1 MHTWTNTQRK
11 RVKQMSEKMKFD
23 NTELL
28 ANLPK
33 KESKP
38 VTTKAQ
44 PIPKV
49 TAVAEHLSSRE
60 FFAGLAMMKFLEDDL
75 RKAPAL
81 QEGAALVAERAWFV
95 ADEMEKLNKE

>member
-1 MHTWTNTQRK
+1 MK
-11 RVKQMSEKMKFD
+11 VPKMKFD

-38 VTTKAQ
+38 VTTTKTT
-44 PIPKV
+44 PVPKV
-49 TAVAEHLSSRE
+49 APVAEHLSSRE

-75 RKAPAL
+75 RKPPSL

-95 ADEMEKLNKE
+95 ANEMEMLNKE

>member
-1 MHTWTNTQRK
+1 
-11 RVKQMSEKMKFD
+11 MSEKMKFD

-81 QEGAALVAERAWFV
+81 QDGATEVAVKAWYV
-95 ADEMEKLNKE
+95 ADKMCEQDTK

>member
-1 MHTWTNTQRK
+1 MTAPKVN
-11 RVKQMSEKMKFD
+11 KMKFD
-23 NTELL
+23 NPELL

-38 VTTKAQ
+38 VTTPKTT
-44 PIPKV
+44 PLPKV
-49 TAVAEHLSSRE
+49 APIAEHLSSRE

-75 RKAPAL
+75 RKPPSL

-95 ADEMEKLNKE
+95 ANEMEMLNKE

>member
-1 MHTWTNTQRK
+1 
-11 RVKQMSEKMKFD
+11 MSEKMKFD

-33 KESKP
+33 KESKAVTKTTITP
-38 VTTKAQ
+38 V
-44 PIPKV
+44 PKV
-49 TAVAEHLSSRE
+49 VPVAEHLSSRE

-95 ADEMEKLNKE
+95 ANEMELLNKE

>member
-1 MHTWTNTQRK
+1 MNT
-11 RVKQMSEKMKFD
+11 KMKFD

-38 VTTKAQ
+38 VTTPKTT
-44 PIPKV
+44 PVPKV
-49 TAVAEHLSSRE
+49 APIAEHLSSRE

-75 RKAPAL
+75 RKPPSL
-81 QEGAALVAERAWFV
+81 QEGATLVAERAWYV
-95 ADEMEKLNKE
+95 ANEMEKLNKE

>member
-1 MHTWTNTQRK
+1 M
-11 RVKQMSEKMKFD
+11 KMKMNFD
-23 NTELL
+23 NPELL

-38 VTTKAQ
+38 VTTKTT
-44 PIPKV
+44 PVPKV
-49 TAVAEHLSSRE
+49 APIAEHLSSRE

-75 RKAPAL
+75 RKPPAL

-95 ADEMEKLNKE
+95 ANEMELLNKE

>member
-1 MHTWTNTQRK
+1 MK
-11 RVKQMSEKMKFD
+11 VPKMKFD

-38 VTTKAQ
+38 VTT
-44 PIPKV
+44 PKTTPV
-49 TAVAEHLSSRE
+49 PKIAPVAEHLSSRE

-75 RKAPAL
+75 RKPPSL

-95 ADEMEKLNKE
+95 ANEMEMLNKE

>member
-1 MHTWTNTQRK
+1 M
-11 RVKQMSEKMKFD
+11 KMKMNFD
-23 NTELL
+23 NPELL

-38 VTTKAQ
+38 VTTPKTT
-44 PIPKV
+44 PVPKV
-49 TAVAEHLSSRE
+49 VPVAEHLSSRE

-75 RKAPAL
+75 RKPPAL

-95 ADEMEKLNKE
+95 ANEMELLNKE

>member
-1 MHTWTNTQRK
+1 MK
-11 RVKQMSEKMKFD
+11 MKMKFD
-23 NTELL
+23 NPEVL

-38 VTTKAQ
+38 VTTKTT
-44 PIPKV
+44 PVPKV
-49 TAVAEHLSSRE
+49 VPVAEHLSSRE

-75 RKAPAL
+75 RKPPAL

-95 ADEMEKLNKE
+95 ANEMEKLNGV

>member
-1 MHTWTNTQRK
+1 MK
-11 RVKQMSEKMKFD
+11 VPKMKFD

-38 VTTKAQ
+38 VTTPKTT
-44 PIPKV
+44 PVPKV
-49 TAVAEHLSSRE
+49 APVAEHLSSRE

-75 RKAPAL
+75 RKPPSL
-81 QEGAALVAERAWFV
+81 QEGATLVAERAWYV
-95 ADEMEKLNKE
+95 ANEMEKLNKE

>member
-1 MHTWTNTQRK
+1 MK
-11 RVKQMSEKMKFD
+11 VSKMKFD

-38 VTTKAQ
+38 VTTPKTT
-44 PIPKV
+44 PVPKV
-49 TAVAEHLSSRE
+49 APVAEHLSSRE

-75 RKAPAL
+75 RKPPAL

-95 ADEMEKLNKE
+95 ANEMEMLNKE

>member
-1 MHTWTNTQRK
+1 
-11 RVKQMSEKMKFD
+11 MSEKMKFD

-38 VTTKAQ
+38 VTKTTTT
-44 PIPKV
+44 PVPKV
-49 TAVAEHLSSRE
+49 VPVAEHLSSRE

-95 ADEMEKLNKE
+95 ANEMELLNKE

>member
-1 MHTWTNTQRK
+1 MK
-11 RVKQMSEKMKFD
+11 MKMKFD
-23 NTELL
+23 NPEVL

-38 VTTKAQ
+38 VTTPKTT
-44 PIPKV
+44 PVPKV
-49 TAVAEHLSSRE
+49 VPVAEHLSSRE

-75 RKAPAL
+75 RKPPAL

-95 ADEMEKLNKE
+95 ANEMELLNKE